1 MSKSHNPI
9 GVFDSGLGGITVLGE
24 LKKLLPNE
32 NFIYLGDSKNAP
44 YGTKTEDEIKKHT
57 TECIKNLINMKV
69 KAIVIA
75 CNTATSV
82 AAGDLRK
89 DFSIPIIG
97 IEPAV
102 KPAALKYGG
111 KNIFVMATPM
121 TLKKEKFLKLMKSY
135 EKNAKI
141 IPIPC
146 PSLVEIIEK
155 GIISGKEIDDY
166 LSNLFKPFKERA
178 ACVVLGCTHYP
189 FIKDALKKYFGPGV
203 DIIDGGYGTAK
214 ETKRRLIEENLL
226 NLSDEYGKTKFINSK
241 NSDEEILLMNKMF
254 KHIIKALK

>member
-24 LKKLLPNE
+24 LKKLMPNE

-44 YGTKTEDEIKKHT
+44 YGTKSEEEIKKHT
-57 TECIKNLINMKV
+57 TECVEKLIAMGV
-69 KAIVIA
+69 KAVVIA

-82 AAGDLRK
+82 AANDLRR

-102 KPAALKYGG
+102 KPAALKYEG

-141 IPIPC
+141 FPIPC
-146 PSLVEIIEK
+146 PNLVEIIEK
-155 GIISGKEIDDY
+155 GVICGKEIDDY
-166 LSNLFKPFKERA
+166 LLDLFKPFEDKPV
-178 ACVVLGCTHYP
+178 CVVLGCTHYP
-189 FIKDALKKYFGPGV
+189 FVKEALKKYFGQGV

-214 ETKRRLIEENLL
+214 ETKRRLTKENLL
-226 NLSDEYGKTKFINSK
+226 NTSEEYGKTEFINSK

-254 KHIIKALK
+254 EHIKKALK

>member
-24 LKKLLPNE
+24 LKKLMPNE
-32 NFIYLGDSKNAP
+32 NFIYMGDSKNAP
-44 YGTKTEDEIKKHT
+44 YGTKTEDEIKEHT
-57 TECIKNLINMKV
+57 TSCIKNLLSMGV
-69 KAIVIA
+69 KAVVIA

-82 AAGDLRK
+82 AASDLRK

-102 KPAALKYGG
+102 KPAALKYEG
-111 KNIFVMATPM
+111 KKIFVMATPM
-121 TLKKEKFLKLMKSY
+121 TLIKEKFLNLMKSY

-146 PSLVEIIEK
+146 PNLVEIIEK
-155 GIISGKEIDDY
+155 GVISGKEIDDY
-166 LSNLFKPFKERA
+166 LSNLFKPIKDKP

-189 FIKDALKKYFGPGV
+189 FIKNALKKYFGPGV

-214 ETKRRLIEENLL
+214 ETKRRLIEEGLL
-226 NLSDEYGKTKFINSK
+226 NLSDEYGKTEFINSK
-241 NSDEEILLMNKMF
+241 NSDEEILLMKKMF
-254 KHIIKALK
+254 EHIKKALK